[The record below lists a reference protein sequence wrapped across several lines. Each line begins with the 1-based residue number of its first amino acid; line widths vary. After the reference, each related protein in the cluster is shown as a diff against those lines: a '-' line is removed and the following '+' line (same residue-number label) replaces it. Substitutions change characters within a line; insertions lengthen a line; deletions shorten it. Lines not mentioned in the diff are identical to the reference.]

1 MANLIKIL
9 KTVGCLVV
17 GLLFL
22 VVGLLFFFNYDP
34 DAYDTEVTGTIVD
47 IDEHYELVGDDNEL
61 QYTVY
66 VDYTVGDK
74 TFSHAEY
81 PGYNSS
87 MKVGDTLNFFCMSK
101 DPAQIAGSDKNA
113 APYIGLGFAVA
124 GLIIVVITV
133 LRMIR
138 KK

>member
-1 MANLIKIL
+1 MENLVKIIKTI
-9 KTVGCLVV
+9 GCFVV

-22 VVGLLFFFNYDP
+22 VAGLLFFFKYDP

-47 IDEHYELVGDDNEL
+47 INEHYELVGGDNEL

-87 MKVGDTLNFFCMSK
+87 MKVGDTVNFFCMSS
-101 DPAQIAGSDKNA
+101 DPSKIAGLDKNA
-113 APYIGLGFAVA
+113 APYIGLGFAAA
-124 GLIIVVITV
+124 GLVLLVIAV
-133 LRMIR
+133 LQLIR

>member
-1 MANLIKIL
+1 MENLVKIIKTI
-9 KTVGCLVV
+9 GCFVV

-22 VVGLLFFFNYDP
+22 VAGLLFFFKYDP

-47 IDEHYELVGDDNEL
+47 INEHYELVGGDNEL

-87 MKVGDTLNFFCMSK
+87 MKVGNTVNFFCMSS
-101 DPAQIAGSDKNA
+101 DPSKIAGLDKNA

-124 GLIIVVITV
+124 GLVILVIAV
-133 LRMIR
+133 LQLIR